1 MCQEPQLV
9 LEERRHAVLKDVLLN
24 NNVPGSAMLVLVS
37 LSDDEYLVIAKWK

>member
-1 MCQEPQLV
+1 MCQEPQLA

-37 LSDDEYLVIAKWK
+37 LSDDEYLVVAKWK